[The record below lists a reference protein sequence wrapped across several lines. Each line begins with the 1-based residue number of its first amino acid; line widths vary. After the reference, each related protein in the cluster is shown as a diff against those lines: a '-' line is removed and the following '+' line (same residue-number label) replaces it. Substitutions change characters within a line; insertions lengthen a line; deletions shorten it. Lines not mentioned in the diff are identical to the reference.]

1 MCQLLHIEKTRSTSM
16 HPQVND
22 SVERFNR
29 TLVSMM
35 KMYCQDN
42 QANWDKYLP
51 QLLMAYRSSK
61 HASTGVTPNK
71 MMLGREITLPVQAF
85 ICEPEKENRNELCT
99 TEYIDSLQEILSYT
113 HNYARKHLKQSNE
126 YQKKHYDQ
134 GARKRELQ
142 LGQAVWLHDPTRKI
156 GVCSKLLPKWK
167 GPYVVVR
174 KIDDLTYMVKRSP
187 RQQAKVYH
195 IDRLLP
201 YKGRN
206 PPTWYKGTTQSSSQR

>member
-1 MCQLLHIEKTRSTSM
+1 MR
-16 HPQVND
+16 PQANGC
-22 SVERFNR
+22 VERFNR

-42 QANWDKYLP
+42 QNNWDEYLP

-61 HASTGVTPNK
+61 HASTKVTPNK

-85 ICEPEKENRNELCT
+85 ISEPEKDNREIST
-99 TEYIDSLQEILSYT
+99 TEYIENLQQILNYT
-113 HNYARKHLKQSNE
+113 HSYARKHLKESNE

-134 GARKRELQ
+134 GAKGRKLY

-167 GPYVVVR
+167 GPYIVVR
-174 KIDDLTYMVKRSP
+174 KIDDLIYMVKRSP
-187 RQQAKVYH
+187 RQPAKVYH
-195 IDRLLP
+195 IDRLIP

-206 PPTWYKGTTQSSSQR
+206 PPSWYKGRTQSSNQENCSL